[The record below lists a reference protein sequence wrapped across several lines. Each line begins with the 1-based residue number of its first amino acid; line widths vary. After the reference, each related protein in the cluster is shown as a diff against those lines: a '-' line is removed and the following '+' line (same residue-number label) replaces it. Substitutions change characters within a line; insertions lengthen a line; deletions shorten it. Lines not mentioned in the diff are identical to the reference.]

1 MSNLPQL
8 STASASG
15 LWFVHEDDQII
26 VRVWLS
32 LLSGKEKI
40 YANSQLIVDI
50 RNITSLSAY
59 HEFSYDGVL
68 YDVEV
73 FGRDYMSGRLEC
85 NIFRGGILRGAYA
98 SRTTNSLSTVIEG
111 NDDKPPIETR
121 ALARYRKQ
129 AEKLLSDYDIQDAYK
144 QLSKANALDPKDG
157 QTYFLLAC
165 IHSLQEEKEKGFEV
179 MATALKYDMSGKAR
193 IMTDDRLAFLRIQP
207 EFEDFKTRFLSSG

>member
-8 STASASG
+8 SIATASG

-40 YANSQLIVDI
+40 YANKQLVVDI

-59 HEFSYDGVL
+59 HEFDYDGEL
-68 YDVEV
+68 FDVEV
-73 FGRDYMSGRLEC
+73 FGGEYLSGRLEC
-85 NIFRGGILRGAYA
+85 NIFRGGRLRGAYA
-98 SRTTNSLSTVIEG
+98 SRTTNSLSTVIEV
-111 NDDKPPIETR
+111 NEDKAPIEIR
-121 ALARYRKQ
+121 ALARYRSQ

-144 QLSKANALDPKDG
+144 QLQKANALNPKDG

-165 IHSLQEEKEKGFEV
+165 IHSLQEEKEKGFAD

-207 EFEDFKTRFLSSG
+207 EFEDFKTRLLS